1 MRARKSHR
9 AMMNHAGIAMEQA
22 AAWAVI
28 APRMRKTGRQEANL
42 IGPQGI
48 GG

>member
-1 MRARKSHR
+1 
-9 AMMNHAGIAMEQA
+9 MMNHAGIEMEQA

-28 APRMRKTGRQEANL
+28 APRMKKTGLQEANR
-42 IGPQGI
+42 ICPQGI